1 LLQIAY
7 RSAWAID
14 TFFAALGNEHI
25 AENFELSAVSGLEKD
40 RGVAVSALEEAIA
53 YREAQ
58 LPYQPDKRK
67 ERIRGQIKTARG
79 LLDDLKKGKVAY
91 INSKELEGLG
101 KEIRN
106 IADAMVI
113 HSVNTSHLEKINFGR
128 EHQLHIICEKPLV
141 PVLDSNGNSSREEL
155 DELSWIVN
163 SGNPGLLVDAEHYA
177 YKPSSMMFY
186 KNVMDLI
193 TSPIKR
199 VVGEIMEIDHPN
211 SPRTRQVLSRDNR
224 TGLVTD
230 TIGHLVSFVTNLG
243 AEIVPTDVKFGY
255 YPGYAVETYADAKY
269 RVKALNNRFTK
280 DATAELKVAKFID
293 KFKELRDVESKFIR
307 FEFEKTDAEGRPDFV
322 QVNLNNG
329 GLVVRRNGVEAYVR
343 DEVPANPNEYVNL
356 LTRVNY
362 AIRNGDPSAVP
373 TNARNSLTTLDAMVK
388 TYECFERNPQKVDVY
403 RDPYAVGPVQI
414 SL

>member
-1 LLQIAY
+1 MLQVAY
-7 RSAWAID
+7 KSAWAID
-14 TFFAALGNEHI
+14 TFFAALSNEHI

-40 RGVAVSALEEAIA
+40 LGAAVFSLEEAID

-67 ERIRGQIKTARG
+67 DRIRGQIKTARG
-79 LLDDLKKGKVAY
+79 LLDDLIKKKVRY
-91 INSKELEGLG
+91 VSSNELKELGE
-101 KEIRN
+101 EIRN
-106 IADAMVI
+106 IADAIVI
-113 HSVNTSHLEKINFGR
+113 HSVNPSHLEQINFGR
-128 EHQLHIICEKPLV
+128 EHQLHVICEKPLV
-141 PVLDSNGNSSREEL
+141 PILDKNGKSSREEL

-163 SGNPGLLVDAEHYA
+163 SGNPALLVDAEHYA

-211 SPRTRQVLSRDNR
+211 YRRTTQVLSRDNR

-230 TIGHLVSFVTNLG
+230 TMGHLVSFITNLG
-243 AEIVPTDVKFGY
+243 AEIVPTDVKFAS
-255 YPGYAVETYADAKY
+255 YPGYNVETYADAKY

-293 KFKELRDVESKFIR
+293 RFKELRDVETKFIR
-307 FEFEKTDAEGRPDFV
+307 FEFEKTDAVGNPDYV

-329 GLVVRRNGVEAYVR
+329 GIFVKKNGVEIYVK

-362 AIRNGDPSAVP
+362 AIRNGDHSAVP

-403 RDPYAVGPVQI
+403 RDPHAVGPVQI
-414 SL
+414 SY